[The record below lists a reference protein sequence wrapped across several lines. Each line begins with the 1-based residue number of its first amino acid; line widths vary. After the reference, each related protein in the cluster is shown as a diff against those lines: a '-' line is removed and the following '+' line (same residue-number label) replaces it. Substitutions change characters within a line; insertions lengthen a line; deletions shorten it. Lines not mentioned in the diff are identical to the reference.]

1 MKNMLWYVNLYSDK
15 TCKREFFVKIIIM
28 GTRTNDLTEFAKP
41 VVDELAAR
49 CGSLKRVLS
58 VVKIEPQ
65 SVLAC
70 FTHGVLP

>member
-1 MKNMLWYVNLYSDK
+1 
-15 TCKREFFVKIIIM
+15 M
-28 GTRTNDLTEFAKP
+28 GTRTNDLTEFAKS
-41 VVDELAAR
+41 VADKLAAR

-58 VVKIEPQ
+58 GVNIEPQ